1 MLLLKLLFRNAF
13 RHRLRSLLTVAGVA
27 VAILA
32 FGLLRTVIDTWNA
45 GVEAAAANR
54 LVTRNAISLVFPLPL
69 SQREKIRAVE
79 NVRAVSYG
87 NWFGGIY
94 IDEKNFFANFCV
106 EPASYLTIYPEF
118 LVPEEQRLA
127 FIKDRKA
134 ALVGQKLMDRFGWQ
148 LGDTVTLRGTIY
160 PGDWPLT
167 IRAVYQGA
175 RNTVDETQLLFHWA
189 YLDETLKR
197 QGSPQAGEVG
207 FYMIQVA
214 DETRAAETARR
225 IDSLF
230 KNSRAETLTETEK
243 AFTQGFLAMS
253 EAILVAIRIVSYV
266 VIVIILAVAANTM
279 AMSARERTA
288 EYAAMKT
295 VGFGGRTIGLLII
308 GESLVLALAGTGLG
322 LAGIPAGARAFG
334 HFLANYFPYVEVKPQ
349 TFELGAVLGALV
361 GLLAGVFPAVSAAR
375 LRIAEGLRRLG

>member
-1 MLLLKLLFRNAF
+1 MLLLRLLIRNAF
-13 RHRLRSLLTVAGVA
+13 RHRLRAALTVTGVA

-32 FGLLRTVIDTWNA
+32 FGLLRTVIDTWHA

-69 SQREKIRAVE
+69 SQRDKIRNVE
-79 NVRAVSYG
+79 NVTTVSYG

-94 IDEKNFFANFCV
+94 VDEKNFFANFCV
-106 EPASYLTIYPEF
+106 EPVTYLSIYPEF
-118 LVPEEQRLA
+118 LVPEAQRLA
-127 FIKDRKA
+127 FFKDRKA
-134 ALVGQKLMDRFGWQ
+134 ALVGRKLMDRFGWKP
-148 LGDTVTLRGTIY
+148 GDTITLRGTIY

-167 IRAVYQGA
+167 IRAVYEGA
-175 RNTVDETQLLFHWA
+175 HNTVDETQLLFHWA

-197 QGSPQAGEVG
+197 QQSARAGEVG
-207 FYMIQVA
+207 FYMIQIR
-214 DETRAAETARR
+214 DETRAAATAQA
-225 IDSLF
+225 IDALF

-295 VGFGGRTIGLLII
+295 VGFGGGTLGLLIM
-308 GESLVLALAGTGLG
+308 GESLVLAVAGTGLG
-322 LAGIPAGARAFG
+322 LAGIPPGAQAFG
-334 HFLANYFPYVEVKPQ
+334 HVLSDYFPFVEVKAQ
-349 TFELGAVLGALV
+349 TFQLGAVLGLLV
-361 GLLAGVFPAVSAAR
+361 GLLAGIFPAISTAR